1 MNILLVRTT
10 GFPPDLRIEKEAK
23 SLLEAGHDVHLLC
36 SGTRNEPSRDAWRE
50 MQIYRIA
57 DHNYYWTKLFNILS
71 YIFRLD
77 IRFLFKVRKL
87 IKYHNIDIV
96 CVYNTPIFPSVWF
109 ATWKLNTPIILVMLE
124 YYPALLNT
132 LSKNFLTRIKHPS
145 FVCRFVD
152 NLSTKYADYVIVMA
166 DELKEQ
172 ILKNGKRSRKIE
184 IVSNY
189 HQIDKEINIDH
200 RLLKNYENRFVL
212 SYIGLVNASHRGV
225 DIPIHAM
232 SHIIKKIPEVLL
244 LIVGSGRALPEMRE
258 LACELKLQDYVEFT
272 DWVPFHLVPTYISA
286 STVGLIPYRI
296 DDHTDTTLPHK
307 LFQYMA
313 LGKPVVASRAR
324 AIARIIS
331 QTKCGYVVPPE
342 DPTTLSK
349 TIISLYEN
357 KAGVTEMGRN
367 GARWVAD
374 KYNWEAEFLKLNQIY
389 LSFRR
394 NSDKISALKKTP

>member
-1 MNILLVRTT
+1 
-10 GFPPDLRIEKEAK
+10 
-23 SLLEAGHDVHLLC
+23 
-36 SGTRNEPSRDAWRE
+36 
-50 MQIYRIA
+50 
-57 DHNYYWTKLFNILS
+57 
-71 YIFRLD
+71 
-77 IRFLFKVRKL
+77 VRKL
-87 IKYHNIDIV
+87 IKHHDIDIV
-96 CVYNTPIFPSVWF
+96 CVYNTPIFPTVWF
-109 ATWKLNTPIILVMLE
+109 ATWKLKTPIILVMLE
-124 YYPALLNT
+124 YYPALLST
-132 LSKNFLTRIKHPS
+132 LRKGFLSRIKNPS

-166 DELKEQ
+166 DELKER
-172 ILKNGKRSRKIE
+172 ILKNGKRSQKIE

-189 HQIDKEINIDH
+189 HQIDKEIHIDH
-200 RLLKNYENRFVL
+200 GLLKKYENRFVL

-232 SHIIKKIPEVLL
+232 PHIIKNIPEALL

-258 LACELKLQDYVEFT
+258 LTCELKLQDYVEFT

-313 LGKPVVASRAR
+313 IGKPVVASRAR

-349 TIISLYEN
+349 TVISLYEN
-357 KAGVTEMGRN
+357 KAGAIEMGRN

-394 NSDKISALKKTP
+394 NSDKISALNKTP

>member
-10 GFPPDLRIEKEAK
+10 GFPPDLRIEKEAE
-23 SLLEAGHDVHLLC
+23 SLLEADHNVYLLC
-36 SGTRNEPSRDAWRE
+36 SGSRNELTRDAWRE
-50 MQIYRIA
+50 MRIYRIA
-57 DHNYYWTKLFNILS
+57 DHNYFWTKLFNILS
-71 YIFRLD
+71 YIVRFD
-77 IRFLFKVRKL
+77 IRFSFKIRKL

-96 CVYNTPIFPSVWF
+96 CVYNTPIFPSVWL
-109 ATWKLNTPIILVMLE
+109 ATWKLKIPIILVMLE
-124 YYPALLNT
+124 YYPALLST
-132 LSKNFLTRIKHPS
+132 LRKGLLSRIKNPS
-145 FVCRFVD
+145 FVCKFVD

-172 ILKNGKRSRKIE
+172 ILRNGTRSQGIE
-184 IVSNY
+184 IISNY
-189 HQIDKEINIDH
+189 HQINKEVHIDH
-200 RLLKNYENRFVL
+200 ELLKKYENRFVL

-225 DIPIHAM
+225 DVPIHAM
-232 SHIIKKIPEVLL
+232 PHIIKNIPEVLL

-258 LACELKLQDYVEFT
+258 LVWELKLQDYVEFT

-286 STVGLIPYRI
+286 SNVGLIPYRI

-324 AIARIIS
+324 SIARIIS
-331 QTKCGYVVPPE
+331 QTNCGYVVPPE

-349 TIISLYEN
+349 TIINVYED
-357 KAGVTEMGRN
+357 KAGATEMGRN

-374 KYNWEAEFLKLNQIY
+374 KYNWEAEFLKLNKIY

-394 NSDKISALKKTP
+394 NIDKISALHKTP